1 MIGVYAFNGR
11 TFLNAHGGQ
20 AKQMV
25 PPLFGAETALCH
37 KQMNFAQR

>member
-1 MIGVYAFNGR
+1 MCPLINYP
-11 TFLNAHGGQ
+11 TTLNAPYWQ

-25 PPLFGAETALCH
+25 QPLFGAETALCH